1 MLIVCPKCGSAYD
14 VEAAALGAAGRSVRC
29 GRCRA
34 TWLAVATGTAG
45 TSDRPGANAPEPD
58 DSDPRHEF
66 AWTVETKRPVDAE
79 VSPLQ
84 HDEPNPP
91 LPAVPDAPALADP
104 PGEDPPVG
112 SRQASREAEES
123 VIPHSPR
130 ASAQR
135 RRGGSRPPLPHILI
149 LVFGVLIAGLLI
161 WRTEVV
167 RIAPQTASLFRAIG
181 LAVNV
186 RGLAFEQVRTRTD
199 LQDGVTVLIVEGTIA
214 NVGRR
219 LTEVP
224 RLRFALRNA
233 AGHEVYAWTLPAPQN
248 LLGPGD
254 TVAFRTQLASPPADG
269 REVIVRFL
277 HRNDVIAGMR

>member
-1 MLIVCPKCGSAYD
+1 MLIICPKCGSAYD
-14 VEAAALGAAGRSVRC
+14 IEAAALGPTGRSVRC

-34 TWLAVATGTAG
+34 TWLAVATGTADA
-45 TSDRPGANAPEPD
+45 SNRPGTTAVEPD
-58 DSDPRHEF
+58 DSDPNHEF
-66 AWTVETKRPVDAE
+66 AWTVETKQPVDAE
-79 VSPLQ
+79 ISPLR

-104 PGEDPPVG
+104 PGEDLPAG
-112 SRQASREAEES
+112 SHQVTREATES

-130 ASAQR
+130 ASEQGT
-135 RRGGSRPPLPHILI
+135 RGGSRPPLSHILI
-149 LVFGVLIAGLLI
+149 LAFGSLIVGLLI

-181 LAVNV
+181 LTVNV
-186 RGLAFEQVRTRTD
+186 RGLAFEHVRTRTD

-254 TVAFRTQLASPPADG
+254 AVAFRTQLASPPADG

-277 HRNDVIAGMR
+277 HRNDMIAGMR